1 MTVETALF
9 QLLDEEAR
17 VAFDEL
23 LAASGLAREELI
35 ELVDFGVF
43 EPRGTGTRGW
53 RFTSR
58 TVVLAR
64 RAARLREDFGLN
76 AAGMALA
83 LTYLERIEALERRI
97 RELECQLPA

>member
-1 MTVETALF
+1 MTVDTALF

-35 ELVDFGVF
+35 ELVEFGVF
-43 EPRGTGTRGW
+43 EPRGAEAGSW
-53 RFTSR
+53 RFTSG

-76 AAGMALA
+76 PAGMALA

-97 RELECQLPA
+97 RELECQMLA